1 MRNKL
6 AISIVLVMIGLAVA
20 ACGLGR
26 PIENPDASSNQT
38 TNYNNNGQT
47 QLVVYNGPQQDLLGQ
62 IDPTATPISEDVLIE
77 AHAIED
83 VFINLYERINPSVVN
98 IEVVADTSIS
108 NRISSSGSGFVY
120 DDQGHIVTNAHVILD
135 AREIVV
141 TFSDGFVTSAEL
153 VGVDTFS
160 DLGVIRVDVSN
171 PERLVPVTLGDSN
184 EVRVGQSV
192 VAIGNPFGLKSSMTI
207 GTVSATGR
215 ALPSEQLLNID
226 RGDPG
231 IFNNPSIIQV
241 DASINPGNSGGP
253 VLNLD
258 GEVIGVAAAIRT
270 ETGIF
275 QGVAFAVPVNTLR
288 RVVPQLIETGTVAYS
303 YLGISS
309 PSSDLGL
316 TVAALA
322 EPFNLPVNQGVLV
335 VSVAEGTAA
344 AEAGLQGGT
353 ETVTFRGEN
362 VQIGGDIIIAVNGQ
376 DVSDL
381 DELLAYLVE
390 NTSPG
395 DTITLTVVRGGETLE
410 IPVVLGE
417 RPR

>member
-1 MRNKL
+1 MQNKL
-6 AISIVLVMIGLAVA
+6 AISIVLVMIGLVLA

-26 PIENPDASSNQT
+26 PIEDPGVSSNQT
-38 TNYNNNGQT
+38 TNGNNNGQN

-108 NRISSSGSGFVY
+108 GRISSSGSGFVY

-135 AREIVV
+135 AQEIVV
-141 TFSDGFVTSAEL
+141 TFSDGFVTNAEL

-160 DLGVIRVDVSN
+160 DLGVIRVDVN
-171 PERLVPVTLGDSN
+171 PDRLVPVTLGDSN
-184 EVRVGQSV
+184 QVRVGQSV

-309 PSSDLGL
+309 PRSDLGL
-316 TVAALA
+316 SVAALA
-322 EPFNLPVNQGVLV
+322 EAFNLPVNRGILV
-335 VSVAEGTAA
+335 ATVEADTPAE
-344 AEAGLQGGT
+344 EAGLQGGS
-353 ETVTFRGEN
+353 EMATFRGEN
-362 VQIGGDIIIAVNGQ
+362 FQLGGDIIIAVNGEN
-376 DVSDL
+376 VSDL

-395 DTITLTVVRGGETLE
+395 DTITLTVVRGSETLE
-410 IPVVLGE
+410 IPVTLGE